1 MEAFSPNNRLKTII
15 LLVICV
21 LSAIGAVL
29 VGVDDNLPGLV
40 LALLAAI
47 AVVMAF
53 IHPWRSPRKF
63 LYLILA
69 AVLGFIL
76 FILIDIAAQNPTA
89 SPVFRELMDSPA
101 FEIISTIIAFLCPV
115 ALIIGIVGWIV
126 MVIRRRRQVH

>member
-21 LSAIGAVL
+21 LSSIGAVL

-63 LYLILA
+63 LYLLLA

-89 SPVFRELMDSPA
+89 SPAFRELMDSPA
-101 FEIISTIIAFLCPV
+101 FEIISTIIALLCPV
-115 ALIIGIVGWIV
+115 ALIIGIAGWIV
-126 MVIRRRRQVH
+126 MVIRRRRQVQ

>member
-15 LLVICV
+15 LLALGMLCAVGAILLGIEDSFPGV
-21 LSAIGAVL
+21 LMAH
-29 VGVDDNLPGLV
+29 
-40 LALLAAI
+40 LAAI
-47 AVVMAF
+47 AVVVAF
-53 IHPWRSPRKF
+53 VHPWRSPRKF
-63 LYLILA
+63 LYLTLA

-89 SPVFRELMDSPA
+89 SPAFRELMDSPA
-101 FEIISTIIAFLCPV
+101 FEIISTIIALLCPV